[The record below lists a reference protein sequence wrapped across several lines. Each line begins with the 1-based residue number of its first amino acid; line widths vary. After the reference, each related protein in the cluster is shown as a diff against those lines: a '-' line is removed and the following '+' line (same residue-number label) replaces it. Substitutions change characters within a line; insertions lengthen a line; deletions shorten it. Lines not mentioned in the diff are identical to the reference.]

1 MKRTAFLVF
10 TLIGLIMVVESSA
23 QRGKKDKLE
32 NTIDSVSYS
41 IGISFATSLQ
51 KQNLSE
57 LNIEKITQAIEDVLN
72 KQDAKLTEEESQL
85 LIKDYITKVQ
95 ENLKNENLIKAN
107 VFLEENKKKQGVI
120 VLPSGLQYIVLKEG
134 VGQNPLSANR
144 VKTHYKGTLLDGT
157 VFDSSYERGEPI
169 TFGVDQVIKGWQEA
183 LVLMNP
189 GSKWRLFVPP
199 GLGYGERNTGSIPSN
214 SLLIFEIELIGI
226 E

>member
-32 NTIDSVSYS
+32 NMIDSVSYA
-41 IGISFATSLQ
+41 IGINFASSLQ

-57 LNIEKITQAIEDVLN
+57 LHINKISQAIEDVFSN
-72 KQDAKLTEEESQL
+72 QDAKITEEQSQL

-107 VFLEENKKKQGVI
+107 AFLEENKGNEGVI
-120 VLPSGLQYIVLKEG
+120 VLPSGLQYLVLKDG
-134 VGQNPLSANR
+134 DGINPLPTSK

-169 TFGVDQVIKGWQEA
+169 TFGVNQVIKGWQEA

-189 GSKWRLFVPP
+189 GSKWKLFVPP